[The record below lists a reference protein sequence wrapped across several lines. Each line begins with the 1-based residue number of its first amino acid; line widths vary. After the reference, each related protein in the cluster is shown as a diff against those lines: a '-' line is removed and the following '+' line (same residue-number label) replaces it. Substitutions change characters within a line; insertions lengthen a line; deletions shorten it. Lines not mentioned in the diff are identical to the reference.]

1 MSAAIN
7 VPGYAA
13 ILAKHPPRII
23 RTESENEYYSSLLEE
38 MDQRFDQLSAAEK
51 EFADL
56 LTLLIEDFE
65 EKHYALPK
73 ASPIEVLR
81 FLMAQQ
87 GLKQRDLL
95 DVFGTASV
103 TSEVLSGKREL
114 SKEHIRRLVDRFSV
128 PADMLL

>member
-23 RTESENEYYSSLLEE
+23 RTESENEYYTSLPEE
-38 MDQRFDQLSAAEK
+38 MDQRLDQLSAAEK

-65 EKHYALPK
+65 AKHCALPK
-73 ASPIEVLR
+73 ASPLEVLR
-81 FLMAQQ
+81 LLMDQQ